1 MPDSEIKPL
10 EFYGRFRHGIDGSRR
25 LMIPAKWR
33 PPEKSVVLKA
43 ILWPMNVNDYILV
56 LPPEQWRQRVLE
68 KLKDN
73 RLSDERAANLERV
86 IGETS
91 EPLELDKVGRFCL
104 PDHLAGPAGLERDAV
119 LVGRVD
125 KFEIWSTRRFDASH
139 SYNASLAADYAKEIG
154 I

>member
-10 EFYGRFRHGIDGSRR
+10 DFHGRFRHGIDGSRR

-33 PPEKSVVLKA
+33 PAEKTTVLKA

-56 LPPEQWRQRVLE
+56 LPPEQWQQRILD
-68 KLKDN
+68 KIKGN
-73 RLSDERAANLERV
+73 RLSEERAAILERV

-91 EPLELDKVGRFCL
+91 GSLELDKVGRFCL
-104 PDHLAGPAGLERDAV
+104 PDHLAGPVGLDKEAV

-125 KFEIWSTRRFDASH
+125 KFEIWSSKRFDAAH